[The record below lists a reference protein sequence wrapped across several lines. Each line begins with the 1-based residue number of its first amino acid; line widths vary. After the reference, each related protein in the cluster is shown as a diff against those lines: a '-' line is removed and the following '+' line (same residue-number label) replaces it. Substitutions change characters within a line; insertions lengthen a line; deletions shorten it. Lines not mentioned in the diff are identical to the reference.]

1 VRTFLQDAVS
11 AVTVA
16 DKEDTA
22 MRRRHFRIVF
32 VTLLA
37 AGSLLTAASPAWA
50 DGTGFDKEWHEV
62 NEAASYIDLAVR
74 AGVWHEQGHLDYH
87 TADLTAVAGED
98 YQQESGTLWF
108 AGNSWATIRVP
119 ITNDE
124 LFEGEERF
132 EVRLTNFTG
141 SFVTRGYEATVVR
154 ILDDDHPKPSSG
166 TSSSSGRSNYQAA
179 GSQIGSSAPTP
190 SRPSTDTGSSALTQ
204 AGNQSGELN
213 LDEPPLPSEPWAWD
227 EAEPF
232 SDKAAPSDNPPSTP
246 RPVDLATLLL
256 LTITAAAFVFKRSP
270 RRRLTA
276 NPPELGDVSADA
288 GLRMFHQDAPPW
300 L

>member
-1 VRTFLQDAVS
+1 
-11 AVTVA
+11 
-16 DKEDTA
+16 
-22 MRRRHFRIVF
+22 

-141 SFVTRGYEATVVR
+141 GFVTRGYEATVVR
-154 ILDDDHPKPSSG
+154 ILDDDHPNPSSG
-166 TSSSSGRSNYQAA
+166 TSSSSGRSNQQAA
-179 GSQIGSSAPTP
+179 GSQIGSSARPP
-190 SRPSTDTGSSALTQ
+190 SPSTDPASSASTE
-204 AGNQSGELN
+204 AGDQSGEVN
-213 LDEPPLPSEPWAWD
+213 LDEPTLPSEPWAWD

-232 SDKAAPSDNPPSTP
+232 SGKAAPSDNRPSSP
-246 RPVDLATLLL
+246 HLLDLVTLLL
-256 LTITAAAFVFKRSP
+256 LTITPAAFGFKRRP
-270 RRRLTA
+270 RRRLT
-276 NPPELGDVSADA
+276 
-288 GLRMFHQDAPPW
+288 
-300 L
+300 